1 MVYKEVEAL
10 TEDELVE
17 YDFSRHAII
26 FRERLVELR
35 KEKRYT
41 QQALADLLGISVWTL
56 NSYEAKGVLPRF
68 DMIIM
73 LSKALGC
80 TADYLLGLA
89 ESDFLETG
97 FNQYDRISYQDFV
110 DVMRALNEREH
121 LDFYIDKDKNG
132 NKAITFQLTDPVLTT
147 HFAYVI
153 NLIGMK
159 SMLKE
164 PNFEL
169 VYRDLLWEMGNTS
182 LVTGKKM
189 TDEEMTWHKKH
200 YSVVPE
206 DELDD

>member
-35 KEKRYT
+35 KEKGYT

-80 TADYLLGLA
+80 STDYLLGT
-89 ESDFLETG
+89 SDGDFLETG
-97 FNQYDRISYQDFV
+97 FTQYDRISYQDFV
-110 DVMRALNEREH
+110 DVIRALNERER

-132 NKAITFQLTDPVLTT
+132 NKE
-147 HFAYVI
+147 
-153 NLIGMK
+153 
-159 SMLKE
+159 LKKLKAL
-164 PNFEL
+164 NQTKQIK
-169 VYRDLLWEMGNTS
+169 N
-182 LVTGKKM
+182 
-189 TDEEMTWHKKH
+189 
-200 YSVVPE
+200 
-206 DELDD
+206 